1 MVRSVDFL
9 EMERKAQRINRWFIP
24 LYCLLGV
31 AAAIYYGIRKDMY
44 HCPLAVGTLA
54 IPLLIAA
61 FYRIF
66 RLKPVHQ
73 LTFVVLLFTLL
84 GYTLGSVWEFYLLI
98 PNFDKVVHMLS
109 GVFVSMLAL
118 TLYCVVKP
126 EHKLDARNCA
136 TAMLF
141 VFSRPWRWR
150 GFGRSPSTSSI
161 SSPAATCSA
170 WPPRA

>member
-1 MVRSVDFL
+1 M
-9 EMERKAQRINRWFIP
+9 
-24 LYCLLGV
+24 
-31 AAAIYYGIRKDMY
+31 
-44 HCPLAVGTLA
+44 
-54 IPLLIAA
+54 
-61 FYRIF
+61 
-66 RLKPVHQ
+66 HQ

-126 EHKLDARNCA
+126 EHKLDACNCA

-141 VFSRPWRWR
+141 VFFASMAVAGLWEITEY
-150 GFGRSPSTSSI
+150 FVNLITGRDVQRV
-161 SSPAATCSA
+161 AATGVGDTMQDMIVCLIGTLA
-170 WPPRA
+170 YLPLVRRACHGKSSVWTGMAEAFIENNPQIVRQ